1 MQLAE
6 LPTARTRLL
15 DNLGRIRREVGPVT
29 PELSD
34 ALADHMRIRR
44 GEVAEVVSF
53 YSFLRLPL
61 DSLRVCTGPVCACLG
76 GHELLA
82 VAQEV
87 APDGLPV
94 VEVACLGH
102 CEHAPV
108 GTRGDTILPGL
119 SRAVLEGAAPA
130 PVTHFTNDGPSLGLS
145 APDAPASPPQL
156 PPERVLAEL
165 EASGLVGL
173 GGAGFPTWRKW
184 EAVRR
189 EPGPRVVIV
198 NADEGE
204 PGTIK
209 DRYIME
215 LRPNLMLE
223 GLLVAMEFAEAERG
237 YIYLREEYATARA
250 RLLDAIAAL
259 GDLGGRT
266 IELVVGAGS
275 YICGEETAMLESM
288 EGRRG
293 MPRLRPP
300 FPAQRGYLGA
310 PTLID
315 NVETLAHIPA
325 ILRNGGDVVRRARSQ
340 RREGRPALV
349 ALRRGGEARLLRGG
363 KRDHAARA
371 DRRARRRRDGGDRRD
386 RARRRRERDR
396 AAGRARHAAD
406 EGGARG
412 VGRLGRLG
420 RGAGLPGLV
429 LAARAPHRDDA
440 VLRRG
445 VVPEVHALPDR
456 HARAPPPRRRAH
468 DVRARDELE
477 AWLEALEQAS
487 ICGLGQGAPIPVR
500 VAMADA
506 ATGRSCCQ

>member
-1 MQLAE
+1 MQLVE

-61 DSLRVCTGPVCACLG
+61 DSLRVCTGPVCACLA

-82 VAQEV
+82 QAQEL
-87 APDGLPV
+87 APDGVPV

-102 CEHAPV
+102 CDLAPV
-108 GTRGDTILPGL
+108 GTRGDTILPRL
-119 SRAVLEGAAPA
+119 SRAELEGATPA
-130 PVTHFTNDGPSLGLS
+130 PVTHSTNDGPSLGLTR
-145 APDAPASPPQL
+145 PDEPASPPRL

-173 GGAGFPTWRKW
+173 GGAGFPTSRKW
-184 EAVRR
+184 EAVRG
-189 EPGPRVVIV
+189 EPGPRAVIV

-215 LRPNLMLE
+215 LRPNLLLE

-237 YIYLREEYATARA
+237 YVYLREEYATARA
-250 RLLDAIAAL
+250 SLTDAIAAL
-259 GDLGGRT
+259 DLGGRT

-275 YICGEETAMLESM
+275 YVCGEETAMLESM

-300 FPAQRGYLGA
+300 FPAQRGYLGM
-310 PTLID
+310 PSLID

-325 ILRNGGDVVRRARSQ
+325 ILRNGGAWFAS
-340 RREGRPALV
+340 
-349 ALRRGGEARLLRGG
+349 
-363 KRDHAARA
+363 
-371 DRRARRRRDGGDRRD
+371 
-386 RARRRRERDR
+386 
-396 AAGRARHAAD
+396 
-406 EGGARG
+406 
-412 VGRLGRLG
+412 LG
-420 RGAGLPGLV
+420 RGAPGARLWSLSGAVAKPGCYEAGNGITLRELIDDYGGGATEEIGAIVPGGAASGILPPAALDTPMTREALADWGASVGSAAVQVFPASYSPLELLAETMRFFAEESCQKCTPCRIGTRGLHH
-429 LAARAPHRDDA
+429 LAAGRTTFAP
-440 VLRRG
+440 
-445 VVPEVHALPDR
+445 
-456 HARAPPPRRRAH
+456 
-468 DVRARDELE
+468 DELE
-477 AWLEALEQAS
+477 AWLEALDQAS
-487 ICGLGQGAPIPVR
+487 ICGLGQAAPIPVR
-500 VAMADA
+500 SI
-506 ATGRSCCQ
+506 RRYWPELLP

>member
-82 VAQEV
+82 VAQEL
-87 APDGLPV
+87 APDGVPV

-145 APDAPASPPQL
+145 SPDAPASPPQL

-223 GLLVAMEFAEAERG
+223 GLLVAMEFAEAEHG

-250 RLLDAIAAL
+250 RLLEAIAAL
-259 GDLGGRT
+259 GDSAAARSSSSSAPAPT
-266 IELVVGAGS
+266 SAARRPRCSSRWRAGAG
-275 YICGEETAMLESM
+275 CRGCA
-288 EGRRG
+288 RRS
-293 MPRLRPP
+293 PR
-300 FPAQRGYLGA
+300 
-310 PTLID
+310 
-315 NVETLAHIPA
+315 
-325 ILRNGGDVVRRARSQ
+325 S
-340 RREGRPALV
+340 
-349 ALRRGGEARLLRGG
+349 
-363 KRDHAARA
+363 AATS
-371 DRRARRRRDGGDRRD
+371 ARRR
-386 RARRRRERDR
+386 
-396 AAGRARHAAD
+396 
-406 EGGARG
+406 
-412 VGRLGRLG
+412 
-420 RGAGLPGLV
+420 
-429 LAARAPHRDDA
+429 
-440 VLRRG
+440 
-445 VVPEVHALPDR
+445 
-456 HARAPPPRRRAH
+456 
-468 DVRARDELE
+468 
-477 AWLEALEQAS
+477 
-487 ICGLGQGAPIPVR
+487 
-500 VAMADA
+500 
-506 ATGRSCCQ
+506 